1 MKAVFLALLAG
12 LAPLAVSATATL
24 EQRLEKVE
32 RQMSRLTVL
41 MMEMQDL
48 RADLQE
54 NYGAVEEM
62 VHQLEQLKKQQS
74 SQYLD
79 LEQRINRLGRKPAA
93 AERPVAEKKM
103 GQESEA
109 YNRAFGLVRANQ
121 SKKALEAFNQFV
133 KQFPKGEYSGDAWYW
148 IGRLHSV
155 AGEKKEASRAYAQAR
170 TILGDVIKRLPGTP
184 QAERAA
190 IKLKKITK

>member
-1 MKAVFLALLAG
+1 MNRFFLILITG
-12 LAPLAVSATATL
+12 LVSLSVSAAGTL
-24 EQRLEKVE
+24 EQRLERVE

-79 LEQRINRLGRKPAA
+79 LEQRITKIAKRPAA
-93 AERPVAEKKM
+93 PERPVAEKK
-103 GQESEA
+103 GSQESKA

-121 SKKALEAFNQFV
+121 SKQALEAFNQFV
-133 KQFPKGEYSGDAWYW
+133 NKFPKGEYSGDAWYW

-155 AGEKKEASRAYAQAR
+155 AGEKKEANRAYAQAR
-170 TILGDVIKRLPGTP
+170 TILSDVIKRLPETP